1 MLSTVSP
8 LYQMGIWFMELSVT
22 AMVGIAFA
30 LSAILAFR
38 LGELIYYRRERNRR
52 VREYQQAL
60 LDFRWHEGMSP
71 IEFEQCCAD
80 YLRLRGWESTTTK
93 GSGDQGVDVVARKND
108 IVLVVQC
115 KKHSKPIGNKAVQEI
130 IAAKAY
136 MQATF
141 AAVVSNQTYTPAARL
156 LAEKTGVFLLHF
168 TELRTVETRLG
179 LPEPPMG
186 ATNTKT
192 NQGMP

>member
-80 YLRLRGWESTTTK
+80 YLRLRGWESTT
-93 GSGDQGVDVVARKND
+93 SLIPSFRN
-108 IVLVVQC
+108 
-115 KKHSKPIGNKAVQEI
+115 
-130 IAAKAY
+130 
-136 MQATF
+136 
-141 AAVVSNQTYTPAARL
+141 
-156 LAEKTGVFLLHF
+156 
-168 TELRTVETRLG
+168 TR
-179 LPEPPMG
+179 
-186 ATNTKT
+186 AIR
-192 NQGMP
+192 